1 MYEQVTKSSG
11 VAEGC
16 GSSTFPAMALPPSVA
31 SVQAA
36 DRTCRLPASRRS
48 ILREGSRYSASRRVP
63 PRPGLA
69 FTRTPPARRPAK
81 RSSADSAPF
90 RRRHCLAAPL
100 YGFAVVACPP
110 HPVAGIASTP
120 PLSCVTPASQ
130 SYPSGPPVERTVRR
144 SSGRRSSGREASR
157 PYGRRRDSAPAA
169 AQRPCRR
176 VARRRTGNLLRLL
189 EQYGRLSPPRVGH
202 RCCFLISGTGV
213 LNAPACRPSSGDCW
227 RVMIAL
233 SEGPA
238 MLVCFRR
245 CRRADTPSSAGTPAY
260 SVALS
265 LSCPPSS

>member
-90 RRRHCLAAPL
+90 RRRHCLVVCPINDFTLAAGGRRLAETPGFVGDCGRECRNATEVELQTCFSDTPLAAPL

-157 PYGRRRDSAPAA
+157 PYGRRRDSAPAGA
-169 AQRPCRR
+169 TAP
-176 VARRRTGNLLRLL
+176 L
-189 EQYGRLSPPRVGH
+189 PPR
-202 RCCFLISGTGV
+202 S
-213 LNAPACRPSSGDCW
+213 APA
-227 RVMIAL
+227 A
-233 SEGPA
+233 A
-238 MLVCFRR
+238 
-245 CRRADTPSSAGTPAY
+245 
-260 SVALS
+260 
-265 LSCPPSS
+265 